1 MAIIVDD
8 ISLKLGDK
16 QVMEHFSCQ
25 LPDKGAVC
33 LFGPSG
39 CGKTTLLHL
48 LAALHRPQSGA
59 VRGLEN
65 KRVALVFQEDR
76 LLPWLTAAQNVALVL
91 KESGG
96 DGIALAQPWLE
107 VVELAEQADKWPHKL
122 SGGMRRR
129 VSIARALAYNG
140 DILLLDEPTNG
151 LDEALAR
158 RVIEHIKTL
167 YAARLIVMVTH
178 DKEFADAYA
187 DMLIELSG
195 TPLRTL
201 EIR

>member
-96 DGIALAQPWLE
+96 NGIALAQPWLE